1 MAGALDKLLGLDFC
15 EFAREIGRLSQIH
28 GENNTLHKEFFGELN
43 DMLWGKKKS
52 AKGQEAE
59 FKVILGLSLLIA
71 CEEKKRQGR
80 RLTESFLSTLDR
92 IDTKP
97 DRSRRLLYLILCE
110 LTYLDQFLRDPDIR
124 NKLRSILID
133 RFKAFP
139 DSPSFKDYDTGWRLS
154 ESNEKI
160 VSGRSRA
167 DKVHDLQIILV
178 GSVKGGVG
186 KTLISIALAQALLKR
201 KDARIAL
208 LDLDSSGPTLQYNLD
223 IPAVSQGLSTAP
235 KSQDDPD
242 AREWSYPT
250 FAELIRPIENAPA
263 QNVLLPVNDSK
274 GRNQPRLRAVV
285 LPDSPTVTGTTVAPK
300 YSNPLESSKPILAIA
315 DLIKS
320 RGKRGRSTAAF
331 NFNYLIID
339 LGPGLFG
346 TNGLL
351 FSWLTSRYH
360 TSLLLVSSPRAFDLA
375 TTLYESVWLSAPEY
389 MDWKLPILQFL
400 NMWSGPGNV
409 QTMLNERTND
419 TLRRVLNRPATGA
432 RSEPRIS
439 STDYIM
445 FWRLREY
452 LYVEAARTASGDITT
467 EAEEQLGERY
477 NIKPL
482 PYDDQLRGL
491 LHSPKLGPLN
501 LDGVEGIVTTKWYAE
516 FKFFVDNWLKQRSG
530 SKR

>member
-1 MAGALDKLLGLDFC
+1 MTGALDKLLGLGFC
-15 EFAREIGRLSQIH
+15 EFAREIGRRSQIH
-28 GENNTLHKEFFGELN
+28 GENNTLHKEFFAELN
-43 DMLWGKKKS
+43 NMLSGRKKTGR
-52 AKGQEAE
+52 GQEAE

-71 CEEKKRQGR
+71 CESEQRQDG
-80 RLTESFLSTLDR
+80 RLTESFLRILDK
-92 IDTKP
+92 IDTKSV
-97 DRSRRLLYLILCE
+97 RSRQLLYLILCE

-124 NKLRSILID
+124 QKLHGILID
-133 RFKAFP
+133 RFKIFP

-154 ESNEKI
+154 EMNERL
-160 VSGRSRA
+160 VSGRSNAA
-167 DKVHDLQIILV
+167 DKAEDLEIILV

-186 KTLISIALAQALLKR
+186 KTLISIALAHALLDR

-208 LDLDSSGPTLQYNLD
+208 LDMDSSGPTLQYNLD

-235 KSQDDPD
+235 RSRDDPD

-263 QNVLLPVNDSK
+263 QNVLLPVNDSNGK
-274 GRNQPRLRAVV
+274 NQPRLRAVV

-300 YSNPLESSKPILAIA
+300 YFNPLESSKPILAIA
-315 DLIKS
+315 ELIK
-320 RGKRGRSTAAF
+320 RRRDRGRNTPPF

-351 FSWLTSRYH
+351 FSWLTSRYQ

-375 TTLYESVWLSAPEY
+375 TTLYESVWLSAPKY
-389 MDWKLPILQFL
+389 MQWKRPILQFL
-400 NMWSGPGNV
+400 NMWPDKDKTV
-409 QTMLNERTND
+409 QTMLNEKTND
-419 TLRRVLNRPATGA
+419 TLAKVLRP
-432 RSEPRIS
+432 EPGIS

-452 LYVEAARTASGDITT
+452 LYVEAVRMASGDITT
-467 EAEEQLGERY
+467 EAGEQLGERY

-482 PYDDQLRGL
+482 CYDDQLRGL
-491 LHSPKLGPLN
+491 LHSPELGPLN
-501 LDGVEGIVTTKWYAE
+501 LDGVKGVDGIVTTTWYKE
-516 FKFFVDNWLKQRSG
+516 FKSFVNHWLGQRSG
-530 SKR
+530 SKK